1 MLPMACME
9 DLAQIKQL
17 YHFTDARN
25 LPVIKE
31 HGGILS
37 SKLLREMGIEFHSGG
52 NQWSIDQDLRTGM
65 DAYVHLCW
73 DYGHPMAH
81 NIRQREGKPKVVYL
95 KIDRSILERA
105 GVMFSRDVANS
116 TNARPLVTVRD
127 AFEGGMIDYDA
138 INNKIGSRRIQENY
152 DRRVAA
158 ELSEILIPD
167 IVEIDLIVDFP
178 NG

>member
-1 MLPMACME
+1 MLRMAGME

-37 SKLLREMGIEFHSGG
+37 SKLLREMGIEFQSGG

-65 DAYVHLCW
+65 DAYVHLAW
-73 DYGHPMAH
+73 DYGHPMAY

-95 KIDRSILERA
+95 KIDRSILERD

-116 TNARPLVTVRD
+116 NNARPLVTVRE
-127 AFEGGMIDYDA
+127 ACEGGMIDYDA
-138 INNKIGSRRIQENY
+138 ITNKIGSRLIQENY

-158 ELSEILIPD
+158 ELSEILVPD
-167 IVEIDLIVDFP
+167 LVEMDLIIDFP

>member
-1 MLPMACME
+1 MAGID
-9 DLAQIKQL
+9 DLAHIKRL

-25 LPVIKE
+25 LPLIKE

-37 SKLLREMGIEFHSGG
+37 SRLLREMEIEFQIGG

-73 DYGHPMAH
+73 DLGHPMAY
-81 NIRQREGKPKVVYL
+81 NITQRGGGPKVVYL
-95 KIDRSILERA
+95 KIDRSILERD

-116 TNARPLVTVRD
+116 KNARPLVTVHE
-127 AFEGGMIDYDA
+127 ACEAGMIDYDA
-138 INNKIGSRRIQENY
+138 INNKIGSRLIKENY

-158 ELSEILIPD
+158 ELSEILVPD
-167 IVEIDLIVDFP
+167 LVEIDLIIDFP